1 MLVEQIW
8 TGNAYRNYNY
18 LIACPL
24 TREAVAID
32 PLAYDLCL
40 KEAQE
45 SDLKIVSVINTHEHL
60 DHTGGN
66 DKVINN
72 TGARLYAH
80 ENAKKVIKG
89 VDIGLKAGDK
99 IKIGSS
105 LDIEV
110 LDTPGHTMSHI
121 CLLVRGEQD
130 ALFCGDTL
138 FNAGVGRCDIGGAP
152 KIMFQT
158 FQEQFFPL
166 GDSVRVFPGHDYIEN
181 NLGFTL
187 DREAGNKAA
196 FELKEKFTRG
206 LNAES
211 FVSTIG
217 LEREINVFFRLDQDE
232 VRRGVASSLN
242 LNFRDL
248 DSEKTFI
255 GLRRLRDSW

>member
-1 MLVEQIW
+1 MQPLKQSYAIKTFDVGPMQNLI
-8 TGNAYRNYNY
+8 Y
-18 LIACPL
+18 LITDL
-24 TREAVAID
+24 ETRETAIID
-32 PLAYDLCL
+32 PAWDI
-40 KEAQE
+40 
-45 SDLKIVSVINTHEHL
+45 SSV
-60 DHTGGN
+60 
-66 DKVINN
+66 
-72 TGARLYAH
+72 Y
-80 ENAKKVIKG
+80 
-89 VDIGLKAGDK
+89 
-99 IKIGSS
+99 
-105 LDIEV
+105 
-110 LDTPGHTMSHI
+110 
-121 CLLVRGEQD
+121 
-130 ALFCGDTL
+130 
-138 FNAGVGRCDIGGAP
+138 
-152 KIMFQT
+152 
-158 FQEQFFPL
+158 
-166 GDSVRVFPGHDYIEN
+166 DYIEN